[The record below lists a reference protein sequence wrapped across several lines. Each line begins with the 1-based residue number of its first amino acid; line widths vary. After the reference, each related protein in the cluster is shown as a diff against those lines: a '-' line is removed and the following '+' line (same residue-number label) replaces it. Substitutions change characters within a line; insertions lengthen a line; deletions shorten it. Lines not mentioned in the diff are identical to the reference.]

1 MSSLPL
7 AHILHPFLVL
17 TTTPCDFSSS
27 AQFVRVAKMV
37 KFYSSSETY
46 PYPFPAVTLAYFLR
60 YPNPYSTHVLST
72 DTIARSFDPETQR
85 LTTIRLHLKRS
96 KLPSAVLKLL
106 PRSLLGASASGDTQ
120 SFILEKSVVDIKEG
134 WMDTESRNLEWTG
147 VLSVVE
153 RQKFVRPSPH
163 AVAHDDDKIW
173 QGMEGA
179 ARRHGFLNFGSGAKV
194 EDSAESTDV
203 TSSVTLHSHIGEAWK
218 KKREAAR
225 EGAADVEQA
234 PEQPQKVGFLRSWG
248 TAALQRNIE
257 KIGLTRAQRSQPNAR
272 EGMKVVL
279 ERMRE
284 GGLVAVLEGMR
295 RDRED
300 ILAGRPLAIN
310 TRSGEDET

>member
-1 MSSLPL
+1 
-7 AHILHPFLVL
+7 
-17 TTTPCDFSSS
+17 
-27 AQFVRVAKMV
+27 MV
-37 KFYSSSETY
+37 KFYSCNETY
-46 PYPFPAVTLAYFLR
+46 SYPFPAVTLAYFLR

-72 DTIARSFDPETQR
+72 DTISRHYDPELQR

-106 PRSLLGASASGDTQ
+106 PRSFLGASASGDTQ
-120 SFILEKSVVDIKEG
+120 SYILEKSVVDIKEG

-153 RQKFVRPSPH
+153 RQMFKRP
-163 AVAHDDDKIW
+163 VHDDAKVF

-179 ARRHGFLNFGSGAKV
+179 AQRHGFLNFGSKGGANARI
-194 EDSAESTDV
+194 EDAGETTDV
-203 TSSVTLHSHIGEAWK
+203 TSSVTLHSHIGETWK

-225 EGAADVEQA
+225 EGAAAVED
-234 PEQPQKVGFLRSWG
+234 EQPPKMGFLRSWG
-248 TAALQRNIE
+248 TATLQRNIE

-279 ERMRE
+279 ERMRA

-295 RDRED
+295 QDREA
-300 ILAGRPLAIN
+300 ILAGRPLAVPN
-310 TRSGEDET
+310 RGNDDE

>member
-1 MSSLPL
+1 
-7 AHILHPFLVL
+7 
-17 TTTPCDFSSS
+17 
-27 AQFVRVAKMV
+27 MV
-37 KFYSSSETY
+37 KLHEYNFTYDYS
-46 PYPFPAVTLAYFLR
+46 FPAVTLAYFLR

-72 DTIARSFDPETQR
+72 DTIARHYDPEAQR

-106 PRSLLGASASGDTQ
+106 PRSLLGASAGGDTQ

-134 WMDTESRNLEWTG
+134 WMETESRNLEWTG

-153 RQKFVRPSPH
+153 RQNFRRP
-163 AVAHDDDKIW
+163 AEANIW

-179 ARRHGFLNFGSGAKV
+179 AQRHGFLNFGPKSAGAKV
-194 EDSAESTDV
+194 EDSGEITDV

-225 EGAADVEQA
+225 EGGAEEE
-234 PEQPQKVGFLRSWG
+234 PPQKMGFLRSWG

-295 RDRED
+295 RDREA
-300 ILAGRPLAIN
+300 ILAGRPLAVPP
-310 TRSGEDET
+310 RDDE

>member
-1 MSSLPL
+1 
-7 AHILHPFLVL
+7 
-17 TTTPCDFSSS
+17 
-27 AQFVRVAKMV
+27 MV
-37 KFYSSSETY
+37 KFYSCNETY
-46 PYPFPAVTLAYFLR
+46 SYPFPAVTLAYFLR

-72 DTIARSFDPETQR
+72 DTISRHYDPDLQR

-106 PRSLLGASASGDTQ
+106 PRSFLGASATGDTQ
-120 SFILEKSVVDIKEG
+120 SFILEKSVVDLREG

-153 RQKFVRPSPH
+153 RQLFKRPVHDEASLFQ
-163 AVAHDDDKIW
+163 AV
-173 QGMEGA
+173 EGA
-179 ARRHGFLNFGSGAKV
+179 AQRHGSFNISAKAGV
-194 EDSAESTDV
+194 IAKIEDSGETTEV
-203 TSSVTLHSHIGEAWK
+203 TSSVTLHSHIGETWK

-225 EGAADVEQA
+225 EGAASVDD
-234 PEQPQKVGFLRSWG
+234 EQPPKMGFLRSWG

-279 ERMRE
+279 ERMRA

-295 RDRED
+295 QDREA
-300 ILAGRPLAIN
+300 ILAGRPLAVPN
-310 TRSGEDET
+310 RGKDDE

>member
-1 MSSLPL
+1 
-7 AHILHPFLVL
+7 
-17 TTTPCDFSSS
+17 
-27 AQFVRVAKMV
+27 MV
-37 KFYSSSETY
+37 KFYQSSETY

-60 YPNPYSTHVLST
+60 YPNPYSTHVIST
-72 DTIARSFDPETQR
+72 DTIARSYDPATQR

-106 PRSLLGASASGDTQ
+106 PRSLLGASATGDTQ
-120 SFILEKSVVDIKEG
+120 TFILEKSTVDIKEG

-153 RQKFVRPSPH
+153 RQRFMRPSPT
-163 AVAHDDDKIW
+163 AIVPEEAKIF

-179 ARRHGFLNFGSGAKV
+179 ARRHGFLNFGGLGTGAKV
-194 EDSAESTDV
+194 EDNGDTTDV
-203 TSSVTLHSHIGEAWK
+203 TSSVTLHSHIGETWK

-225 EGAADVEQA
+225 EGTTDD
-234 PEQPQKVGFLRSWG
+234 EQPQKMGFFRSWG
-248 TAALQRNIE
+248 TQALQRNIE

-284 GGLVAVLEGMR
+284 GGLVGVLEGMR
-295 RDRED
+295 QDREA
-300 ILAGRPLAIN
+300 ILAGEPLLVPRA
-310 TRSGEDET
+310 RRGDGDD

>member
-1 MSSLPL
+1 
-7 AHILHPFLVL
+7 
-17 TTTPCDFSSS
+17 
-27 AQFVRVAKMV
+27 MV

-72 DTIARSFDPETQR
+72 DTIARNFDPETQR

-96 KLPSAVLKLL
+96 KLPAAVLKLL
-106 PRSLLGASASGDTQ
+106 PRSLLGASATGDTQ
-120 SFILEKSVVDIKEG
+120 TFILEKSVVDVKEG

-153 RQKFVRPSPH
+153 RQKFMRPKPNLPE
-163 AVAHDDDKIW
+163 DK
-173 QGMEGA
+173 GVEGA
-179 ARRHGFLNFGSGAKV
+179 ARRHGFLNFGGGAKV
-194 EDSAESTDV
+194 EDSSEMTDV
-203 TSSVTLHSHIGEAWK
+203 VSSVTLHSHIGETWK
-218 KKREAAR
+218 KKREAAASSTSSS
-225 EGAADVEQA
+225 EDEA
-234 PEQPQKVGFLRSWG
+234 PPKMGFLRSWG
-248 TAALQRNIE
+248 TQALQRNIE

-295 RDRED
+295 QDREA
-300 ILAGRPLAIN
+300 ILAGRPLAVPSR
-310 TRSGEDET
+310 TGSDDDQ

>member
-1 MSSLPL
+1 
-7 AHILHPFLVL
+7 
-17 TTTPCDFSSS
+17 
-27 AQFVRVAKMV
+27 MV
-37 KFYSSSETY
+37 KFYSSNETY
-46 PYPFPAVTLAYFLR
+46 SYPFPAVTLAYFLR
-60 YPNPYSTHVLST
+60 YPNPYATHVLST
-72 DTIARSFDPETQR
+72 DTIARHYDPETQR
-85 LTTIRLHLKRS
+85 LTTVRLHLKRS

-120 SFILEKSVVDIKEG
+120 SYILEKSVVDVKEG

-153 RQKFVRPSPH
+153 RQMFRRPAPPTVPDE
-163 AVAHDDDKIW
+163 ANIW

-179 ARRHGFLNFGSGAKV
+179 ARRHGFINFGGMGAGAKV
-194 EDSAESTDV
+194 EDSGETTDV
-203 TSSVTLHSHIGEAWK
+203 TSSVTLHSHIGETWK

-225 EGAADVEQA
+225 EAAAEE
-234 PEQPQKVGFLRSWG
+234 EQPQKVGFLRSWG

-284 GGLVAVLEGMR
+284 GGLVAVLDGMR
-295 RDRED
+295 QDREA
-300 ILAGRPLAIN
+300 ILAGRPLALPP
-310 TRSGEDET
+310 RSDNDE

>member
-1 MSSLPL
+1 
-7 AHILHPFLVL
+7 
-17 TTTPCDFSSS
+17 
-27 AQFVRVAKMV
+27 MV
-37 KFYSSSETY
+37 KFYSSNETY
-46 PYPFPAVTLAYFLR
+46 SYPFAAVSLAYFLR

-72 DTIARSFDPETQR
+72 DTIARSYDPETQR

-96 KLPSAVLKLL
+96 KLPSAVLKLV
-106 PRSLLGASASGDTQ
+106 PRSLLGASAGGESQTY
-120 SFILEKSVVDIKEG
+120 ILEKSVVDMKEG

-153 RQKFVRPSPH
+153 RQKFQRPSPL
-163 AVAHDDDKIW
+163 ADDVKVG

-179 ARRHGFLNFGSGAKV
+179 AQRHGFLNFNAKGPGARV
-194 EDSAESTDV
+194 EDMGETTDV
-203 TSSVTLHSHIGEAWK
+203 TSSVTLHSHIGETWK

-225 EGAADVEQA
+225 EGAMEE
-234 PEQPQKVGFLRSWG
+234 EQPQKVGFLRSWG

-295 RDRED
+295 QDREA
-300 ILAGRPLAIN
+300 ILAGRPLATPRAAN
-310 TRSGEDET
+310 SNE

>member
-1 MSSLPL
+1 
-7 AHILHPFLVL
+7 
-17 TTTPCDFSSS
+17 
-27 AQFVRVAKMV
+27 MV

-72 DTIARSFDPETQR
+72 DTIARHYDPDTQR

-96 KLPSAVLKLL
+96 KLPAAVLKLL
-106 PRSLLGASASGDTQ
+106 PRSLLGASATGDTQ
-120 SFILEKSVVDIKEG
+120 SFILEKSVVDVKQG

-153 RQKFVRPSPH
+153 RQKFMRPSPNPTL
-163 AVAHDDDKIW
+163 ADDAKIW

-179 ARRHGFLNFGSGAKV
+179 ARRHGFINFGGTKV
-194 EDSAESTDV
+194 EDSGDETTDV
-203 TSSVTLHSHIGEAWK
+203 TSSVTLHSHIGETWK

-225 EGAADVEQA
+225 EGAVED
-234 PEQPQKVGFLRSWG
+234 EQPQKMGFLRSWG
-248 TAALQRNIE
+248 TQALQRNIE

-295 RDRED
+295 QDREA
-300 ILAGRPLAIN
+300 ILAGRPIPLNARTGN
-310 TRSGEDET
+310 DDE

>member
-1 MSSLPL
+1 MRSPQS
-7 AHILHPFLVL
+7 AINRSICIIGCLVPA
-17 TTTPCDFSSS
+17 TPRQQRIFN
-27 AQFVRVAKMV
+27 MV

-72 DTIARSFDPETQR
+72 DTISRHYDAETQR

-96 KLPSAVLKLL
+96 KLPAAVLKLL
-106 PRSLLGASASGDTQ
+106 PRSILGASANGDTQ
-120 SFILEKSVVDIKEG
+120 TFILEKSVVDIKEG

-153 RQKFVRPSPH
+153 RQKFMRPNRVLPEEER
-163 AVAHDDDKIW
+163 IW

-179 ARRHGFLNFGSGAKV
+179 ARRHGFINFSGVAPGTKV
-194 EDSAESTDV
+194 EDTGEATDV
-203 TSSVTLHSHIGEAWK
+203 TSSVTLHSHIGETWK

-225 EGAADVEQA
+225 EGAADED
-234 PEQPQKVGFLRSWG
+234 QPQKMGFLRSWG

-295 RDRED
+295 RDREA
-300 ILAGRPLAIN
+300 ILAGRPLLLTAPTGN
-310 TRSGEDET
+310 ENRKT

>member
-1 MSSLPL
+1 
-7 AHILHPFLVL
+7 
-17 TTTPCDFSSS
+17 
-27 AQFVRVAKMV
+27 MV
-37 KFYSSSETY
+37 KFYSSTETY

-96 KLPSAVLKLL
+96 KLPGAVLKLL
-106 PRSLLGASASGDTQ
+106 PRSLLGASATGDTQ
-120 SFILEKSVVDIKEG
+120 TFILEKSVVDVKEG

-153 RQKFVRPSPH
+153 RQKFVRPKP
-163 AVAHDDDKIW
+163 AMPEDAKIF

-179 ARRHGFLNFGSGAKV
+179 ARRHGLLNFGTAAKV
-194 EDSAESTDV
+194 EDSGEITDV
-203 TSSVTLHSHIGEAWK
+203 TSSVTLHSHIGETWK

-225 EGAADVEQA
+225 EGAVEDD
-234 PEQPQKVGFLRSWG
+234 QPPKVGFLRSWG
-248 TAALQRNIE
+248 TQALQRNIE

-295 RDRED
+295 QDREA
-300 ILAGRPLAIN
+300 ILAGRPLALN
-310 TRSGEDET
+310 TRTGNDDE